1 MGLKPRGIGNLVD
14 GFLTAI
20 RKVYDQEG
28 AELVAHRGASDEAI
42 DAYKRA
48 VAQSPSSTLLA
59 LWKAADG
66 IDSTLLC
73 RPGFFTGYELLSLQ
87 GSLRCRAAMEQRAP
101 RYGDYQG
108 PESRLPR
115 DQRIRADWYHV
126 GWLPFASFGGST
138 LLLIEDHSPSKEGRL
153 GQIIG
158 FVHDPDEMV
167 YVAESLPEL
176 LELSVAHIRSEPD
189 EYGIE

>member
-1 MGLKPRGIGNLVD
+1 MGTSVDAFLAGIRN
-14 GFLTAI
+14 
-20 RKVYDQEG
+20 VYDQEE
-28 AELVAHRGASDEAI
+28 AEFVAHPGASDEAI
-42 DAYKRA
+42 DEYKRA
-48 VAQSPSSTLLA
+48 VELSPSSTLLA

-66 IDSTLLC
+66 TDSTLLC
-73 RPGFFTGYELLSLQ
+73 RPGFLTGYDLLSLQ
-87 GSLRCRAAMEQRAP
+87 GSLRYRAAMEQRAP

-115 DQRIRADWYHV
+115 DRRIRAGWFHA

-138 LLLIEDHSPSKEGRL
+138 LLLIEDHSPSEEGRF

-167 YVAESLPEL
+167 YVADSLSEL
-176 LELSVAHIRSEPD
+176 LELTLPQIRSEPS